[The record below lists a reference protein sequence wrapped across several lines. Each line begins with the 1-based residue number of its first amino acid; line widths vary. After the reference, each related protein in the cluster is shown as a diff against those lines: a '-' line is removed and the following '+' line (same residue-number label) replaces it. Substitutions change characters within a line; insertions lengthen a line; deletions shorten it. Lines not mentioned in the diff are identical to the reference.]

1 MKRGDLITITA
12 KGEYTQKPRP
22 ALVIQSDLFLDSDSV
37 TIIPLTT
44 KLQEVEAT
52 KIRPRIYPTKE
63 NGLQT
68 ISELMIDKIIT
79 IPRVKTGQVFGTMEK
94 EMMVEI
100 RRLLILW
107 LGIAER

>member
-1 MKRGDLITITA
+1 M
-12 KGEYTQKPRP
+12 
-22 ALVIQSDLFLDSDSV
+22 
-37 TIIPLTT
+37 
-44 KLQEVEAT
+44 EAT

-79 IPRVKTGQVFGTMEK
+79 ISRVKTGKVFGTME
-94 EMMVEI
+94 EETMIEI

-107 LGIAER
+107 LGIADG